1 MTTGEGGE
9 KFEGL
14 LFDGVSSRAAQV
26 TLVRERSGDLLIHL
40 DSGDPRRIS
49 VREYATIRPVGKSPI
64 VLRLQNGAEI
74 HVTTDARSRA
84 VFGLG
89 RSRLTSMIEAI
100 ENRPLSV
107 LSVVLVAVG
116 VSVACYIYGLP
127 LLAKNIAPRIPIAV
141 KREIGSQGLLFL
153 DKVMFMPTELNE
165 EQQTRPRRL
174 VQRLQ
179 SIVALPLA
187 PNVMTRR
194 MGHGD
199 KEAANAMALLPNTII
214 ATDKLVASLD
224 DEELE
229 AVLAHEM
236 GHLHSDHGTQSL
248 VRGSA
253 VSIATLVLFGGDPGV
268 FQALAINLVDSK
280 NSRDYEREADLF
292 ALECLAKR
300 GSDPMALHKALRKIS
315 EGHEESGLGSYL
327 ASHPMTSE
335 RLVDIERYSRQIK
348 SAHR

>member
-1 MTTGEGGE
+1 MTTDEGSE

-14 LFDGVSSRAAQV
+14 FFDGTSSRAAQV
-26 TLVRERSGDLLIHL
+26 TLTREIGGDILLDL
-40 DSGDPRRIS
+40 GSNGSRRIS
-49 VREYATIRPVGKSPI
+49 TRDFATIRPVGNSPI
-64 VLRLQNGAEI
+64 VLRLKDGAEI
-74 HVTTDARSRA
+74 HLATDARSRA
-84 VFGLG
+84 VFGVG
-89 RSRLTSMIEAI
+89 VPRLTRLIEAI
-100 ENRPLSV
+100 ENQPMSV

-116 VSVACYIYGLP
+116 VSVASYIYGLP
-127 LLAKNIAPRIPIAV
+127 LLAKNIAPRIPITV

-153 DKVMFMPTELNE
+153 DKVMFMPTELSD

-174 VQRLQ
+174 VERLQ
-179 SIVALPLA
+179 SIVALPLD
-187 PNVMTRR
+187 PIVMTRR

-224 DEELE
+224 DAELE

-236 GHLHSDHGTQSL
+236 GHLYLDHSTQSL

-253 VSIATLVLFGGDPGV
+253 ASIATLVLFGGDPGV

-280 NSRDYEREADLF
+280 NSRDHEREADLF

-300 GSDPMALHKALRKIS
+300 GSDPMVLHKALRKIS
-315 EGHEESGLGSYL
+315 EGHDESGLGSYL

-335 RLVDIERYSRQIK
+335 RLSDIERYSLQIK
-348 SAHR
+348 SANR